1 MHAHMYT
8 CMCTHI
14 YIQQRVEGFG
24 HTPAIE
30 LSPLQNVAVFVLS
43 LHLLPRTN
51 DVTVCLADLIKH
63 LIT

>member
-24 HTPAIE
+24 HTLAVE
-30 LSPLQNVAVFVLS
+30 LSPLQNVAVFVPS
-43 LHLLPRTN
+43 
-51 DVTVCLADLIKH
+51 VAKE
-63 LIT
+63 